1 MNMFRIIMFAMLT
14 WLSAGCTPENAAGN
28 DGLTD
33 LDPIVVSRI
42 CQTDE
47 GKPYLEVDGKP
58 FPVYGAQIRVDIFRS
73 VDKMD
78 WPDIELYFAI
88 AKQLFPM
95 KYDSK
100 VWFIVPYRCWNFI
113 PRRKLQKT

>member
-1 MNMFRIIMFAMLT
+1 MFRIIMLAMLT
-14 WLSAGCTPENAAGN
+14 WLSAGCTPESAAGD

-47 GKPYLEVDGKP
+47 GKPYLEVDGQP
-58 FPVYGAQIRVDIFRS
+58 FPLYGAQIRVDIFRS

-78 WPDIELYFAI
+78 WLEKPCAHDP
-88 AKQLFPM
+88 QSP
-95 KYDSK
+95 
-100 VWFIVPYRCWNFI
+100 VPLTLAVQNS
-113 PRRKLQKT
+113 LTL